1 MLLDLIDSQIANG
14 RREQNNLYENTVGNA
29 LAHGD
34 SDKVTEAFA
43 KYYHDLEHFDI
54 IAFDKVFTK
63 ILDLKKTDE
72 DKFMSFAEHFQAIP
86 EYALKRNN
94 FNERKKEILSQDGS
108 PADKEAMFKALDAN
122 RTKAHN
128 KLILLFNRLNKFA
141 NDNQLPQ
148 PYPNNGREY
157 DPQVPLDRQHVA
169 DVLGKQMPLM
179 ENVQNYLLDEA
190 KELNKPTQAE
200 LLMGLTPSEAIKL
213 VYAVD
218 SIDEVMKGGLN
229 ENLLGH

>member
-29 LAHGD
+29 LVHGD

-94 FNERKKEILSQDGS
+94 FNQRKKDILSQES
-108 PADKEAMFKALDAN
+108 F
-122 RTKAHN
+122 R
-128 KLILLFNRLNKFA
+128 
-141 NDNQLPQ
+141 
-148 PYPNNGREY
+148 
-157 DPQVPLDRQHVA
+157 RQSY
-169 DVLGKQMPLM
+169 KS
-179 ENVQNYLLDEA
+179 
-190 KELNKPTQAE
+190 T
-200 LLMGLTPSEAIKL
+200 
-213 VYAVD
+213 
-218 SIDEVMKGGLN
+218 
-229 ENLLGH
+229 